1 MSVSY
6 YGAGPAFFPGTRH
19 GHFIWLYYIS
29 YYIIISCTVYINTAY
44 NAHLSLSWISISLM
58 QIKLCQRKTH
68 NFWSRQELL
77 VQSQEWSEMPFFTN
91 TLPDPSGLKV
101 LRWISRCY
109 CPSAVLTFP
118 TFPQERRFA
127 VCAARDLCRRG
138 RQCHRDG
145 RSKASG
151 QGTRGTGIREW
162 YDMASSLKNPFLC
175 YCQIGN
181 NLVNR
186 VCFEFWL
193 VRLVGNESSWIF
205 VGISWS
211 MFELRNP
218 PSPGQSHYAAKPDMN
233 CTDTPNM
240 TQFRYF
246 FLLISCACTLRLNN
260 KIVRNGVSTFDAP
273 SHQIFVSLQ
282 VQSKDDTRRLSSQ
295 HIL

>member
-6 YGAGPAFFPGTRH
+6 YGAGEAFFPGTRQ
-19 GHFIWLYYIS
+19 GHYIWLYYIS
-29 YYIIISCTVYINTAY
+29 CYIIISCTVYINTAY
-44 NAHLSLSWISISLM
+44 NLFMDFDKFDAD
-58 QIKLCQRKTH
+58 QIVSKKNTCFLGLVT
-68 NFWSRQELL
+68 NFGFSPRHDLKWHF
-77 VQSQEWSEMPFFTN
+77 SQA
-91 TLPDPSGLKV
+91 PSGLKV
-101 LRWISRCY
+101 LRWISPCY
-109 CPSAVLTFP
+109 CHCAVL

-127 VCAARDLCRRG
+127 VCAARNLCRRG

-193 VRLVGNESSWIF
+193 VRLLGNESSWIF

-218 PSPGQSHYAAKPDMN
+218 RSLSQSHYAAKPDMN
-233 CTDTPNM
+233 STDTPNM
-240 TQFRYF
+240 TQFRDF
-246 FLLISCACTLRLNN
+246 FLLISCACAQL
-260 KIVRNGVSTFDAP
+260 K
-273 SHQIFVSLQ
+273 Q
-282 VQSKDDTRRLSSQ
+282 
-295 HIL
+295 